1 MPLARRSGAKRAIA
15 QNPYNRSSKPP
26 DMASFTDY
34 CARFTTGL
42 AMQWQNLR
50 SSRPVIGDLPLT
62 VSLTT
67 HGPRTALVHLAI
79 ESIARNHRRP
89 QRFVL
94 WLDDSARFRNP
105 PAALRRLQRRG
116 LEIRLS
122 RNYGP
127 HTKYYPVVQD
137 RELSK
142 RPLVT
147 ADDDIL
153 YPRGWLDA
161 LHDNHLRQPR
171 LIHCYRA
178 RRVDFDDQGFTLYN
192 RWPFA
197 RDTEPR
203 LYHFATGVSGVIYPV
218 EFLNQ
223 LARAGTGFADC
234 CARAD
239 DVWLHL
245 QALRGGFG
253 VRQISEHKQHF
264 LVVPW
269 TRASA
274 LHRSNLVAADGETG
288 NDAQIR
294 ASYNEADIARL
305 RHELEIHNLATASPT
320 SRIAVEQSEV
330 PGGRATHPLSGSLD

>member
-1 MPLARRSGAKRAIA
+1 
-15 QNPYNRSSKPP
+15 
-26 DMASFTDY
+26 MASFTRY
-34 CARFTTGL
+34 CARFITGL
-42 AMQWQNLR
+42 AMHWHNLHSR
-50 SSRPVIGDLPLT
+50 RPVIGDLPLT

-67 HGPRTALVHLAI
+67 HGPRHALVHLAI

-94 WLDDSARFRNP
+94 WLDDSAQFRNL

-122 RNYGP
+122 QNYGP
-127 HTKYYPVVQD
+127 HTKYYPAVQD

-142 RPLVT
+142 LPLVT

-178 RRVDFDDQGFTLYN
+178 RRVDFDKQGFTPYN

-203 LYHFATGVSGVIYPV
+203 LYYFATGVSGVIYPV

-239 DVWLHL
+239 DVWLHI
-245 QALRGGFG
+245 QALRGSFG

-274 LHRSNLVAADGETG
+274 LHRSNLVAANGETG
-288 NDAQIR
+288 NDSQIR
-294 ASYNEADIARL
+294 ASYSQADIARL
-305 RHELEIHNLATASPT
+305 RHELKSHHLATTSPT
-320 SRIAVEQSEV
+320 SRIPAEQSEL
-330 PGGRATHPLSGSLD
+330 PGSCATRPPSASLD